1 VTALASRPALTGHLR
16 PPRSAPRRALRWLV
30 GHWLFTIVLAWGV
43 VLRVIVSMAYAPA
56 ITRGDSADY
65 LSFLTSYLP
74 GVNRPDGY
82 SIMVLWPVL
91 HLTHS
96 LAVVPLVQHVMGIAM
111 GLLAYVMMR
120 RWGVWRWLAAL
131 GTIPLLWNAYQLQI
145 EQTILSDTIF
155 ELLLM
160 LGILVLTWRSRP
172 GVFPALLGGLF
183 FGAAVT
189 VRLVGEPLVLAG
201 VMFLLLV
208 AGGWLRRTAAI
219 LAMVIAFA
227 VPVGAYATFYHH
239 QRGQYALS
247 EFSGKVL
254 YGRVTPFV
262 QCSQLDIPDY
272 DRVLCPTT
280 PISQRENITYYVF
293 NTNAPIS
300 RWNPPAGVNR
310 DKELRAFAL
319 ETIRKEPKAYAEAV
333 AGDFWFGFSWHVSG
347 PNADT
352 WQFVEKDQSRYA
364 ASLAAASRTYGGATP
379 HINQGLARFLDSYQ
393 NFGYMPGSLLFV
405 FLVLGLLGGV
415 GVGRARRS
423 GMRAVCLLYTVVPA
437 GLLLLSAATAQFSW
451 RYQLP
456 GMVLFPMAGAMG
468 LTALLHGR
476 RSPTAGPVEADE
488 TDRQAMAAFA
498 ESYGDVAVNPVTI
511 VIAAYNEGDAI
522 DTVLSRIPEEIDG
535 LAVSCVVV
543 DDGSSDDTTAVVAA
557 HGTTYACR
565 APQNRGQGAA
575 LRLGYRIARERGA
588 IYIATTD
595 ADGQYDITELP
606 DLLAPVIAGQADFV
620 TGSRRLGN
628 HKTTDSFRHLGVHV
642 FAWLVSAMCGRYLT
656 DTSFGLRVM
665 RAELTGVVTLR
676 QPQYQS
682 SELLLGALSHGY
694 RVLEVPA
701 TMHLRAAGNSKKGR
715 NVVYGYR
722 YSKVVFGTWWREG
735 ALTPVTEL
743 APALLRQHGP
753 TARERAA
760 GTASAD
766 ATFPRD

>member
-1 VTALASRPALTGHLR
+1 MTALASRPALQGHLR

-30 GHWLFTIVLAWGV
+30 GHWLFTIVLTWGV
-43 VLRVIVSMAYAPA
+43 ALRVITSLAYQPA
-56 ITRGDSADY
+56 ITRGDSLAY
-65 LSFLTSYLP
+65 LSFLSNHLP
-74 GVNRPDGY
+74 GTDRPDGY
-82 SIMVLWPVL
+82 SIIVLLPTL
-91 HLTHS
+91 RLTHD
-96 LAVVPLVQHVMGIAM
+96 LAAVSIVQHVIGIGM
-111 GLLAYVMMR
+111 GLLAYVLMR

-145 EQTILSDTIF
+145 EQAILSDTIF
-155 ELLLM
+155 ELLLF
-160 LGILVLTWRSRP
+160 LGFAVLTWRRRP
-172 GVFPALLGGLF
+172 GVLPAVMAGLI

-201 VMFLLLV
+201 VVFLLLV
-208 AGGWLRRTAAI
+208 AGGPKRKIAAC
-219 LAMVIAFA
+219 LALIIGFA
-227 VPVGAYATFYHH
+227 VPVGGYATFYHH
-239 QRGQYALS
+239 QRGRYALS

-254 YGRVTPFV
+254 YGRVTPFMD
-262 QCSQLDIPDY
+262 CSQLDIPHY
-272 DRVLCPTT
+272 DRVLCPTE
-280 PISQRENITYYVF
+280 PMGQRQGITYYLF
-293 NTNAPIS
+293 SSKAPIT

-310 DKELRAFAL
+310 DHELRSIAL
-319 ETIRKEPKAYAEAV
+319 QTIRNQPKAYAEAV

-347 PNADT
+347 PNAET
-352 WQFVEKDQSRYA
+352 WQFVEHEQPRFAKP
-364 ASLAAASRTYGGATP
+364 LAAASQQYGGTTP
-379 HINQGLARFLDSYQ
+379 HINQRLARFLDSYQ
-393 NFGYMPGSLLFV
+393 DFGYMPGSLLFV
-405 FLVLGLLGGV
+405 FLLLGLLGGI

-476 RSPTAGPVEADE
+476 RSPTAGPVAADE
-488 TDRQAMAAFA
+488 TDRQAIADFT
-498 ESYGDVAVNPVTI
+498 ERYGDVGFNPVTI

-522 DTVLSRIPEEIDG
+522 DTVLSRIPAEIDG
-535 LAVSCVVV
+535 LAVSCIVV
-543 DDGSSDDTTAVVAA
+543 DDGSSDNTTEVVAA

-588 IYIATTD
+588 RYIATTD

-606 DLLAPVIAGQADFV
+606 DLLAPIIAGRADFV

-701 TMHLRAAGNSKKGR
+701 TMHMRAAGNSKKGR

-743 APALLRQHGP
+743 APALRKQHQP

-760 GTASAD
+760 SPTAQS
-766 ATFPRD
+766 